1 MSTRDEEIERLVR
14 EATAKEPVPE
24 FERIWRRA
32 TARAGKRGFRG
43 GAWQWALGP
52 MLAAV
57 SAAIVIIA
65 VRGVPIVDTPVAPVA
80 SVASGVQEANGPLV
94 AVADAGAGTST
105 ARAEDAEQAESK
117 PDAEGLYVAGT
128 DFLLEMD
135 IPAWN

>member
-1 MSTRDEEIERLVR
+1 MSTRDEELERIVR
-14 EATAKEPVPE
+14 EAAATEPVPE
-24 FERIWRRA
+24 FERVWRHA
-32 TARAGKRGFRG
+32 KANAGRRGFRA

-57 SAAIVIIA
+57 SVAIVIVA
-65 VRGVPIVDTPVAPVA
+65 VRGVTIGGTSVAPVA
-80 SVASGVQEANGPLV
+80 GGVQEANGTLV

-117 PDAEGLYVAGT
+117 PEAEGLYVAGT